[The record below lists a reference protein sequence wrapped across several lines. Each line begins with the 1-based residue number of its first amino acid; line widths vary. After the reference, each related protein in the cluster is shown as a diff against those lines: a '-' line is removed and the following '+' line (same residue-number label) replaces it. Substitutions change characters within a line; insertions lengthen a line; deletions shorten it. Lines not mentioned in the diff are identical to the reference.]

1 MTLMS
6 QIFIELLSSN
16 SDDVYTT
23 TKKAGKLIGNPEMG
37 KKDMKSE
44 SIISSRGKSKFV
56 SRF

>member
-1 MTLMS
+1 MS

-44 SIISSRGKSKFV
+44 SIILSRGKSKFV